1 MPQTWAPYMH
11 WAKIHEPARWELSG
25 SNLLPC
31 SLADLPGWEEHVELH
46 GPNDEGYAPLTTSIG
61 AHYGVLPARVCTAAG
76 ASGANFLA
84 IAASVRPG
92 EAVLVESP
100 GYDPHAGSARL
111 IGAEVRT
118 FVRRFED
125 GFKLDSEAI
134 AAALTPHTRMVIVT
148 NPHNPSGVRATEDEL
163 RALARVADERNVR
176 VLVDEV
182 YLDASP
188 GRGDYAASLSSGMI
202 STSSLTKSYG
212 LSGLRIGWA
221 VASGEIAEEM
231 RRVRD
236 VVDAVG
242 SFPAERLGVLAFRHL
257 EALSARAENI
267 LGPNREMVE
276 HFVDT
281 YDEIEWVTPTGGAV
295 AFPRIQGLDDVG
307 PFVRLLRSQYDVGL
321 VPGSFFDTPE
331 HFRIAMGG
339 AREVLEGG
347 LAALGRAMSERAWR
361 VT

>member
-1 MPQTWAPYMH
+1 VTDWAPYMH
-11 WAKIHEPARWELSG
+11 WAKIHEQARWELSG

-31 SLADLPGWEEHVELH
+31 TLQNLPAWEEHVELY

-84 IAASVRPG
+84 TAASVRPG
-92 EAVLVESP
+92 EEVLVESP

-111 IGAEVRT
+111 VGAGIST
-118 FVRRFED
+118 FERRFED
-125 GFKLDSEAI
+125 GFALDGEAI
-134 AAALTPHTRMVIVT
+134 AAALTPKTRLIIIT
-148 NPHNPSGVRATEDEL
+148 NPHNPSGVLATEGEL
-163 RALARVADERNVR
+163 RALARIADERGVR

-188 GRGDYAASLSSGMI
+188 QPPSYAASLSTRMI

-242 SFPAERLGVLAFRHL
+242 SFPAERLAVLAFRHL
-257 EALSARAENI
+257 GSLSARADGI

-281 YDEIEWVTPTGGAV
+281 YDEIEWVPPTGGAV
-295 AFPRIQGLDDVG
+295 AFPRIRGLDDVA
-307 PFVRLLRSQYDVGL
+307 PFLRVLRAQYDVGL
-321 VPGSFFDTPE
+321 VPGSFFGSPD

-339 AREVLEGG
+339 AVDVLEGG
-347 LAALGRAMSERAWR
+347 LAALGKAMSERAWR

>member
-1 MPQTWAPYMH
+1 MPQNWAPYMH
-11 WAKIHEPARWELSG
+11 WAKSHEPARWELSG

-31 SLADLPGWEEHVELH
+31 TLSDLPGWEERVQLH

-92 EAVLVESP
+92 DEVMMESP
-100 GYDPHAGSARL
+100 GYDPHAGAARL
-111 IGAEVRT
+111 IGAEVTSFERG
-118 FVRRFED
+118 FED
-125 GFKLDSEAI
+125 GFRLNADAI
-134 AAALTPHTRMVIVT
+134 TAALTPRTRLIIIT
-148 NPHNPSGVRATEDEL
+148 NPHNPSGVLATDEEL
-163 RALARVADERNVR
+163 RALAGVADERNVR

-188 GRGDYAASLSSGMI
+188 GRPSYAASLSARMI

-221 VASGEIAEEM
+221 VASGEISEEM

-242 SFPAERLGVLAFRHL
+242 SFPAERLAVLAFRHL
-257 EALSARAENI
+257 EALAERAENI
-267 LGPNREMVE
+267 LRPNRELVE

-281 YDEIEWVTPTGGAV
+281 YDELEWVAPTGGAV
-295 AFPRIQGLDDVG
+295 AFPRIVGLDDVAA
-307 PFVRLLRSQYDVGL
+307 FIRLLRSQYEVGL
-321 VPGSFFDTPE
+321 VPGSFFGTPG

-339 AREVLEGG
+339 EHEILEGG
-347 LAALGRAMSERAWR
+347 LAALGRAMSERAWS

>member
-1 MPQTWAPYMH
+1 MPQDWAPYMH

-31 SLADLPGWEEHVELH
+31 TLEDLPGWEDHIELY

-61 AHYGVLPARVCTAAG
+61 AHYGVLPERVCTAAG

-84 IAASVRPG
+84 IAASVRAG
-92 EAVLVESP
+92 DEVLVESP

-111 IGAEVRT
+111 MGAEVTT
-118 FVRRFED
+118 FERHFAD
-125 GFKLDSEAI
+125 GFSLNPEAI
-134 AAALTPHTRMVIVT
+134 AAALTPRTRLIIIT
-148 NPHNPSGVRATEDEL
+148 NPHNPSGVLASDREL
-163 RALARVADERNVR
+163 HALAAIADERDVR
-176 VLVDEV
+176 VLIDEV

-188 GRGDYAASLSSGMI
+188 GRHDYAASLSARMI
-202 STSSLTKSYG
+202 STSSLTKSWG

-221 VASGEIAEEM
+221 VASVEIAEEM

-242 SFPAERLGVLAFRHL
+242 SFPAERLAVLAFRHL
-257 EALSARAENI
+257 EALSARAEDI
-267 LGPNREMVE
+267 LDPNRKLVE
-276 HFVDT
+276 DFVGI
-281 YDEIEWVTPTGGAV
+281 YDEIEWVPPTGGAV
-295 AFPRIQGLDDVG
+295 AFPRIRGLDDVG
-307 PFVRLLRSQYDVGL
+307 PFVRLLRSEYDVGL
-321 VPGSFFDTPE
+321 VPGSFFGTPG

-339 AREVLEGG
+339 ERDVLEGG
-347 LAALGRAMSERAWR
+347 LEALGRGMADRAWS